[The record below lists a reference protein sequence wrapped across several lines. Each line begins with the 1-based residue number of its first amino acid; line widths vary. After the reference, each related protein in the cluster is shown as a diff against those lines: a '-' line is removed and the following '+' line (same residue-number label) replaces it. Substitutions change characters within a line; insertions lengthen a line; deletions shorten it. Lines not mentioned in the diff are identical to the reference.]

1 LTFSAWRIVFE
12 KYKDVA
18 FSGEGA
24 FLFGGRWNSPGKR
37 AVYCAE
43 SRALAALEM
52 LIHLDSPALLRR
64 YLLFEIKFDESLMT
78 TLPVASLPADWRSE
92 PLPPSTQALGDRWI
106 AGAESAVLRLPSVV
120 IPLES
125 NYLLNPTHPDF
136 SGVQIHSPQPFDF
149 DPRFKHTR

>member
-1 LTFSAWRIVFE
+1 LILSAWRIVFE
-12 KYKDVA
+12 KYRDVA

-64 YLLFEIKFDESLMT
+64 YLLFEIKFEESLVT
-78 TLPVASLPADWRSE
+78 TLAPASLPADWRSE
-92 PLPPSTQALGDRWI
+92 PLPPSTQALGDDWI
-106 AGAESAVLRLPSVV
+106 AEAESAVLRLPSVV
-120 IPLES
+120 IPPES
-125 NYLLNPTHPDF
+125 NYLLNPAHADF
-136 SGVQIHSPQPFDF
+136 SRVQIQPPQPFDF